1 MIERMLENLRVYWLA
16 WGVTL
21 LGVVLSF
28 FAIPFLDTVMFLL
41 ISVVWTWSVAKFAE
55 SQGGGAEKIT
65 EFAAEVVEAPKSMAP
80 SGNEPMLRMTTADQA
95 LQQIMDDV
103 DKVIKQE
110 IDIVHDELGQVKTL
124 VAEAIET
131 LNTSFSGLHQQ
142 TQAEYQ
148 LVVSLLDNLGGDEN
162 SDAMSIQKFS
172 AEIKGVLQY
181 LIDLLTNASERSN
194 QTVNKIDDMVSQ
206 IEAIFNLLE
215 DVKGIA
221 DQTNLLALNAAIEA
235 ARAGEAG
242 RGFAV
247 VADEVR
253 KLSLNSNVLNEQIR
267 NRAEQARTTV
277 DQVRS
282 IVSETA
288 SKDMEHAHSSQ
299 AKVGTMLSD
308 LEEMNSGIST
318 KLGDVSGMISEIE
331 LSVSNA
337 VRSLQFEDIV
347 RQLIEQVMN
356 HLANL
361 HEFSAEINSFLQHAS
376 ESPAQSEQEH
386 QVRLENFRKEIHKKR
401 TEIEESRMSRVNT
414 ESMDEGEI
422 ELF

>member
-1 MIERMLENLRVYWLA
+1 MIERMLENLRLYWLA

-21 LGVVLSF
+21 IGVALSF
-28 FAIPFLDTVMFLL
+28 FAIPFLDTVLFLV
-41 ISVVWTWSVAKFAE
+41 ISVVWTWSVAKFADSADKSE
-55 SQGGGAEKIT
+55 FT
-65 EFAAEVVEAPKSMAP
+65 EGVEPIAKPVKAS
-80 SGNEPMLRMTTADQA
+80 SCEEPMLRMVTANQS

-103 DKVIKQE
+103 NQVIEQE
-110 IDIVHDELGQVKTL
+110 VAVVQEELLQVKGL
-124 VAEAIET
+124 VAEAIDT
-131 LNTSFSGLHQQ
+131 LNDSFSGLHAQ

-148 LVVSLLDNLGGDEN
+148 LVVSLLDNLGGGES
-162 SDAMSIQKFS
+162 SDSMSIQKFS
-172 AEIKGVLQY
+172 VEIKGVLQY
-181 LIDLLTNASERSN
+181 LIDLLTNASVRSN
-194 QTVNKIDDMVSQ
+194 QTVDKIDDMVNQ
-206 IEAIFNLLE
+206 IESIFNLLE

-267 NRAEQARTTV
+267 KRAQDARSTV
-277 DQVRS
+277 DQVRK

-288 SKDMEHAHSSQ
+288 TKNMEQAHSSQ
-299 AKVGTMLSD
+299 DKVGHMLSD
-308 LEEMNSGIST
+308 LEEMNAGISH

-331 LSVSNA
+331 HSVSNA

-347 RQLIEQVMN
+347 RQLIEQVIN

-361 HEFSAEINSFLQHAS
+361 QSFSTEINQYLIESA
-376 ESPAQSEQEH
+376 ESPANTEQEH
-386 QVRLENFRKEIHKKR
+386 QQRLESFRNEIHAKR
-401 TEIEESRMSRVNT
+401 NEIESNRMSRVNT
-414 ESMDEGEI
+414 GSMDEGEI